1 MSRQPGFL
9 ENGGE
14 LPKLNI
20 HLPQEDHM
28 FTIADI
34 CNIAVQI
41 EKNGEETYRK
51 ASLASKNHEVAQML
65 ATMAEDERRH
75 GEWLLST
82 ITSDKPLTEE
92 QREMEAVGRTLLQDM
107 VKGNPFLLTE
117 SELQRA
123 ESVGEVL
130 TRSKAFEEDTILFYQ
145 FIENFLDEAAV
156 RQMQT
161 IIAEERKHLQ
171 NLELLLKTPQAPKKH
186 PLAALALTV
195 CLLLLTLVP
204 AFSSEEQPAASKGQT
219 VYVPAYSHI
228 YHGNRESALLLTITI
243 SIRNISPT
251 RSMTV
256 TAVDY
261 YDTQGAVVK
270 KFIAAPFV
278 IGPLGSKRF
287 VVPQN
292 DETGGSGANFIV
304 KWHSA
309 EALSPPIIETIM
321 IGTQNQ
327 LGVSFTSRGQ
337 AIYK

>member
-1 MSRQPGFL
+1 
-9 ENGGE
+9 
-14 LPKLNI
+14 
-20 HLPQEDHM
+20 M

-51 ASLASKNHEVAQML
+51 ASLASKNPEVARLL
-65 ATMAEDERRH
+65 ATMADDERRH
-75 GEWLLST
+75 GEWLAT

-92 QREMEAVGRTLLQDM
+92 QREMEALGRTLLQDM
-107 VKGNPFLLTE
+107 VKDNPFLLAE
-117 SELQRA
+117 NELERA
-123 ESVGEVL
+123 KSVGEVL
-130 TRSKAFEEDTILFYQ
+130 TRSIAFEEDTILFYQ
-145 FIENFLDEAAV
+145 FIENFLDDRDAA

-161 IIAEERKHLQ
+161 IIAEERKHVQ
-171 NLELLLKTPQAPKKH
+171 HLELLEKTPQASKKH
-186 PLAALALTV
+186 PLAALALAV
-195 CLLLLTLVP
+195 CLLVLTLTP
-204 AFSSEEQPAASKGQT
+204 AFSGEDHASAVKGQT

-270 KFIAAPFV
+270 KFIAAPLV
-278 IGPLGSKRF
+278 LGPLGSERF

-292 DETGGSGANFIV
+292 DEAGGSGANFIV

-337 AIYK
+337 AISK